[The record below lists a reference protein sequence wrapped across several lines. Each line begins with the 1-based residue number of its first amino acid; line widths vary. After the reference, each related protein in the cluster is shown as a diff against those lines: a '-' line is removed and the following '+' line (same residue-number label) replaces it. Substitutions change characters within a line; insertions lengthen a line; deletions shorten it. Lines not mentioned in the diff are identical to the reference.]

1 MFNSLE
7 KFSNNVAFEDES
19 NTRLHYSDLISFS
32 DIFKEI
38 IPSRSLVFSLCSNNK
53 ESMVGYISFIRNEVV
68 PLLIDSSL
76 NTKSLSDLYNKYSPD
91 YIWMPSSRLEIF
103 KNCKIVYSYENYR
116 LVACNNSYMANLNP
130 NLAMLL
136 MTSGSTGS
144 PKLVRLSYK
153 NIKSNAESIAN
164 YLSIDNLQR
173 PITSLPMSYSFGL
186 SIINSHIIKGATI
199 LLTSRSLMEKS
210 FWSMLKDKKATSLS
224 GVPFTFEM
232 LKKLRFFKM
241 DLPDIRSL
249 TQAGGKLNKE
259 TVKEFALYCKVNK
272 KDFYVMYGQTEATAR
287 MSYVPPGTIMDKP
300 GSIGIAIPNG
310 EFSIEASDNQ
320 SSLDLNTDGELIYSG
335 PNVSLGYASSVADLE
350 KGDENNGTL
359 YTGDIARKD
368 KDGFFYITGRKR
380 RFIKIFGNRINLDE
394 VEQII
399 KEIYQDVACS
409 GSDDNMSIYLVNKNM
424 VEKVK
429 KHVSNRMGIHF
440 SAFKIYVID
449 EIPKNI
455 SGKIL
460 YTELTE
466 E

>member
-1 MFNSLE
+1 MFNSLD
-7 KFSNNVAFEDES
+7 KFSSSVAFEDED
-19 NTRLHYSDLISFS
+19 NNRLRYSDLISFS

-38 IPSRSLVFSLCSNNK
+38 IPARSLVFSLCSNNK
-53 ESMVGYISFIRNEVV
+53 ESMIGYISFIRNKSV
-68 PLLIDSSL
+68 PLLIDSSI
-76 NTKSLSDLYNKYSPD
+76 NTKSLSDLCDKYLPD
-91 YIWMPSSRLEIF
+91 YIWMPSSRREIYR
-103 KNCKIVYSYENYR
+103 NYEVVYSYENYK
-116 LVACNNSYMANLNP
+116 LVAFNNSCMAKLNP

-153 NIKSNAESIAN
+153 NIKSNAESISN
-164 YLSIDNLQR
+164 YLSLDNLQR

-224 GVPFTFEM
+224 GVPYTFEM
-232 LKKLRFFKM
+232 LKKLRFFNM
-241 DLPDIRSL
+241 DLPNLKSL

-259 TVKEFALYCKVNK
+259 TVKEFALYCKTNK

-287 MSYVPPGTIMDKP
+287 MSYVPAGTIMDKP

-310 EFSIEASDNQ
+310 EFSIDTSDNE
-320 SSLDLNTDGELIYSG
+320 SSLDSNVDGELIYSG
-335 PNVSLGYASSVADLE
+335 PNVSLGYASCVADLE

-394 VEQII
+394 AEQII
-399 KEIYQDVACS
+399 KEIYQSVACA
-409 GSDDNMSIYLVNKNM
+409 GSDDNMSIYIVNENM
-424 VEKVK
+424 VDKVK

-449 EIPKNI
+449 EIPKNV